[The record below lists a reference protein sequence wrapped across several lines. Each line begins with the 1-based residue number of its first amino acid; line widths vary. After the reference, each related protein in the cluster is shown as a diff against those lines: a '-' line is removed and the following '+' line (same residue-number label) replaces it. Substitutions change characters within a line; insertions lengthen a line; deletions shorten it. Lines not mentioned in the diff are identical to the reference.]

1 MQITPPALRRAVRD
15 AVINPDQAAELAPYL
30 DAAAPTPPRKRETAL
45 DALRLIVGFFGIALA
60 GVLTLTIIG
69 SALSLLLA
77 AIALAWRAITGS

>member
-30 DAAAPTPPRKRETAL
+30 DAAAATPPRKRETAL
-45 DALRLIVGFFGIALA
+45 DALRLVVGFIGITLA
-60 GVLTLTIIG
+60 AVLALTIIG

-77 AIALAWRAITGS
+77 AIAFACRTITGS